1 MDKNLV
7 MRELQKPF
15 KEEEIEWRVGAT
27 NKDKTMGLALP
38 YVTNK
43 AIQNRLDEVFG
54 VFGWKNEFKEWKGN
68 SQLCGISIWDEDKNE
83 WLTKYDGAD
92 DTTMESTKGGLS
104 DAMKRAAVQ
113 FGIGRYLYKLDPIWV
128 PLKDGKYLD
137 FIPQLPVWALPYEE
151 QERIT
156 REINTPPEI
165 DESIVN
171 TRVSDIKTKY
181 SNDADANS
189 NGNNTAKGK
198 TGSTK
203 NSIPKNEQVSQSK
216 VDAKVDTNAN
226 AKSNK
231 ANASADEP
239 VEVKPER
246 PKNLISDKQINLFNI
261 RAKNKS
267 RNKVYEILGKFGYTS
282 VDTIEKKNFNNILYY
297 IDQLQPVRAMA

>member
-104 DAMKRAAVQ
+104 DSMKRAAVQ

-156 REINTPPEI
+156 RELNTPPEI
-165 DESIVN
+165 DEMIVN

-181 SNDADANS
+181 NNDANTNS
-189 NGNNTAKGK
+189 TFKGK
-198 TGSTK
+198 TESSK
-203 NSIPKNEQVSQSK
+203 NSIPKNEQATQSK
-216 VDAKVDTNAN
+216 VDNKVNT
-226 AKSNK
+226 KSNK
-231 ANASADEP
+231 ENTDEVP
-239 VEVKPER
+239 VEVKTER

-282 VDTIEKKNFNNILYY
+282 VDAIEKKNFNNILYY
-297 IDQLQPVRAMA
+297 IDQLQPVKVMA

>member
-203 NSIPKNEQVSQSK
+203 NSIPKNEQAPQSK
-216 VDAKVDTNAN
+216 ADAKVDTKAN

-231 ANASADEP
+231 ANADEDAP

-282 VDTIEKKNFNNILYY
+282 VDAIEKKNFNNILYY

>member
-104 DAMKRAAVQ
+104 DSMKRAAVQ

-156 REINTPPEI
+156 REVNTPPEI
-165 DESIVN
+165 DESIIN

-181 SNDADANS
+181 NNDANTNS
-189 NGNNTAKGK
+189 TSKCK
-198 TGSTK
+198 TESSK
-203 NSIPKNEQVSQSK
+203 NSIPKNGQATQSK
-216 VDAKVDTNAN
+216 VDSKVN

-231 ANASADEP
+231 ENTDEAP
-239 VEVKPER
+239 VEVKTER

-282 VDTIEKKNFNNILYY
+282 VDAIEKKNFNNILYY
-297 IDQLQPVRAMA
+297 IDQLQPVKAMA

>member
-165 DESIVN
+165 DESIIN
-171 TRVSDIKTKY
+171 TRVSDIKIKY
-181 SNDADANS
+181 SNDVNMNS
-189 NGNNTAKGK
+189 TSKGK
-198 TGSTK
+198 TESTK
-203 NSIPKNEQVSQSK
+203 NSIPKNEQDIQSK
-216 VDAKVDTNAN
+216 VDTRVN

-231 ANASADEP
+231 ENTDEAP
-239 VEVKPER
+239 SEVKPER

-282 VDTIEKKNFNNILYY
+282 VDAIEKKNFNNILYY

>member
-1 MDKNLV
+1 MDKNLI
-7 MRELQKPF
+7 MKELQKPF

-54 VFGWKNEFKEWKGN
+54 VFGWKNEFKQWKGN
-68 SQLCGISIWDEDKNE
+68 SQLCGISIWDEDKHE

-104 DAMKRAAVQ
+104 DSMKRAAVQ

-137 FIPQLPVWALPYEE
+137 FIPQLPIWALPYEE
-151 QERIT
+151 QERIYKDL
-156 REINTPPEI
+156 NTPPE
-165 DESIVN
+165 VN
-171 TRVSDIKTKY
+171 IELENKRISENKAKY
-181 SNDADANS
+181 NNDS
-189 NGNNTAKGK
+189 SLNNC
-198 TGSTK
+198 STK
-203 NSIPKNEQVSQSK
+203 NSIPKNEQSSQNKVNTKLSSK
-216 VDAKVDTNAN
+216 IDANEET
-226 AKSNK
+226 
-231 ANASADEP
+231 P
-239 VEVKPER
+239 IER

-267 RNKVYEILGKFGYTS
+267 RNKVYEILSKFGYTC
-282 VDTIEKKNFNNILYY
+282 VDAIEKKNFNNILYY
-297 IDQLQPVRAMA
+297 IDQLQPVKAMA

>member
-104 DAMKRAAVQ
+104 DSMKRAAVQ

-137 FIPQLPVWALPYEE
+137 FVPQLSVWALPYEE

-156 REINTPPEI
+156 REVNTPPEI
-165 DESIVN
+165 DEMIVN

-181 SNDADANS
+181 NNDANTNS
-189 NGNNTAKGK
+189 TSKGK
-198 TGSTK
+198 TERSK
-203 NSIPKNEQVSQSK
+203 NDIPKNEQATQSK
-216 VDAKVDTNAN
+216 VDNKVN

-231 ANASADEP
+231 ENTDEAP
-239 VEVKPER
+239 VEVKTER

-282 VDTIEKKNFNNILYY
+282 VDAIEKKNFNNILYY
-297 IDQLQPVRAMA
+297 IDQLQPVKAMA

>member
-1 MDKNLV
+1 MDRNLV

-15 KEEEIEWRVGAT
+15 KEDEIEWRVGAT
-27 NKDKTMGLALP
+27 NKDKSMGLALP

-68 SQLCGISIWDEDKNE
+68 SQLCGISIWDEDKHE

-92 DTTMESTKGGLS
+92 DTNMEATKGGLS

-113 FGIGRYLYKLDPIWV
+113 FGIGRYLYKLDSIWV
-128 PLKDGKYLD
+128 PLKEGKYLE

-151 QERIT
+151 QERIE
-156 REINTPPEI
+156 RGFSIPPEI
-165 DESIVN
+165 DEIIVN
-171 TRVSDIKTKY
+171 TRVSDAKTKY
-181 SNDADANS
+181 DNDT
-189 NGNNTAKGK
+189 NTKA
-198 TGSTK
+198 
-203 NSIPKNEQVSQSK
+203 ESK
-216 VDAKVDTNAN
+216 VNVKNIKGDN
-226 AKSNK
+226 KSNIGNTNECM
-231 ANASADEP
+231 A
-239 VEVKPER
+239 EVKSER

-267 RNKVYEILGKFGYTS
+267 RKKVYEILGKFGYTNIE
-282 VDTIEKKNFNNILYY
+282 TIEKKNFNNILYY

>member
-1 MDKNLV
+1 MDKNLI
-7 MRELQKPF
+7 MKELQKPF

-54 VFGWKNEFKEWKGN
+54 VFGWKNEFKQWKGN
-68 SQLCGISIWDEDKNE
+68 SQLCGISIWDEDKHE

-104 DAMKRAAVQ
+104 DSMKRAAVQ

-151 QERIT
+151 QERIYKDL
-156 REINTPPEI
+156 NTPPE
-165 DESIVN
+165 VN
-171 TRVSDIKTKY
+171 IELENKRISENKAKY
-181 SNDADANS
+181 NNDS
-189 NGNNTAKGK
+189 SLNNC
-198 TGSTK
+198 STK
-203 NSIPKNEQVSQSK
+203 NSIPKNEQSSQNKVSTKLNSNT
-216 VDAKVDTNAN
+216 DANEET
-226 AKSNK
+226 
-231 ANASADEP
+231 P
-239 VEVKPER
+239 IER

-267 RNKVYEILGKFGYTS
+267 RNKVYEILSKFGYTC
-282 VDTIEKKNFNNILYY
+282 VDAIEKKNFNNILYY
-297 IDQLQPVRAMA
+297 IDQLQPVKAMA

>member
-68 SQLCGISIWDEDKNE
+68 SQLCGISIWDEDKSE

-104 DAMKRAAVQ
+104 DSMKRAAVQ

-137 FIPQLPVWALPYEE
+137 FIPQLPVWALPYKE

-156 REINTPPEI
+156 REVNTPPEI
-165 DESIVN
+165 DENIIN

-181 SNDADANS
+181 SNDANMNS
-189 NGNNTAKGK
+189 IYKGK
-198 TGSTK
+198 IESTK
-203 NSIPKNEQVSQSK
+203 NSIPKNEQNIQSK
-216 VDAKVDTNAN
+216 VDTKAN
-226 AKSNK
+226 VKSNK
-231 ANASADEP
+231 ENTDEAP
-239 VEVKPER
+239 VEVKTER

-282 VDTIEKKNFNNILYY
+282 VDAIEKKNFNNILYY
-297 IDQLQPVRAMA
+297 IDQLQPVKAMA

>member
-1 MDKNLV
+1 MHRNLV
-7 MRELQKPF
+7 MKELQKPF
-15 KEEEIEWRVGAT
+15 KEDEIEWRVGAT
-27 NKDKTMGLALP
+27 NKDKSMGLALP

-68 SQLCGISIWDEDKNE
+68 SQLCGISIWDEDKGE

-165 DESIVN
+165 DEGIVN

-181 SNDADANS
+181 SNDADVNS
-189 NGNNTAKGK
+189 NANNTAKGK
-198 TGSTK
+198 TKSTK
-203 NSIPKNEQVSQSK
+203 NSIPKNEQAPQSK
-216 VDAKVDTNAN
+216 AAKAN
-226 AKSNK
+226 VKSNK
-231 ANASADEP
+231 ANTSADEP
-239 VEVKPER
+239 VEVKSER

-282 VDTIEKKNFNNILYY
+282 VDAIEKKNFNNILYY

>member
-68 SQLCGISIWDEDKNE
+68 SQLCGISIWDEDKGE

-113 FGIGRYLYKLDPIWV
+113 FGIGRYLYKLASIWV
-128 PLKDGKYLD
+128 RLKDGKYLE

-151 QERIT
+151 QERIH

-165 DESIVN
+165 DESIKN
-171 TRVSDIKTKY
+171 TRVSDLKTKY
-181 SNDADANS
+181 SNNKNS
-189 NGNNTAKGK
+189 
-198 TGSTK
+198 STE
-203 NSIPKNEQVSQSK
+203 NSIPKKEQPKKQ
-216 VDAKVDTNAN
+216 AETKVDTKVKSDVDVRPNAD
-226 AKSNK
+226 A
-231 ANASADEP
+231 E
-239 VEVKPER
+239 VEVKPETVER

-267 RNKVYEILGKFGYTS
+267 RKKVYEILGKFGYTS
-282 VDTIEKKNFNNILYY
+282 VDAIEKKNFNNILYY
-297 IDQLQPVRAMA
+297 IDQLQPVKAMA

>member
-68 SQLCGISIWDEDKNE
+68 SQLCGISIWDEDKGE

-104 DAMKRAAVQ
+104 DAMKRSAVQ

-151 QERIT
+151 QQRIT
-156 REINTPPEI
+156 REVNTPPET
-165 DESIVN
+165 DESIKN

-181 SNDADANS
+181 DNDTNS
-189 NGNNTAKGK
+189 
-198 TGSTK
+198 STK
-203 NSIPKNEQVSQSK
+203 NSIHKIEQQTETK
-216 VDAKVDTNAN
+216 VDAKSDVDISPNAD
-226 AKSNK
+226 A
-231 ANASADEP
+231 
-239 VEVKPER
+239 EVKPETSKR
-246 PKNLISDKQINLFNI
+246 PNNLISDKQINLFNI

-267 RNKVYEILGKFGYTS
+267 RKKVYEILGKFGYTS
-282 VDTIEKKNFNNILYY
+282 VDAIEKKNFNNVLYY
-297 IDQLQPVRAMA
+297 IDHLQLIKAMA